1 MGSII
6 SLGVGKLEIDW
17 GKNQFFRNQSKLFLR
32 DDIKPE
38 TYYYANN
45 LQKTLPAYSRPL
57 RSVKRRLELL
67 GYSLAKCR
75 LLYDKSVEEVPGYY
89 DIPDLPFDVLGRVLS
104 AADLQR
110 MNLPVGES
118 EDYNLGEF
126 VARVIMADPE
136 FTKTKA
142 DLASLTDD
150 GGTFLENLDS
160 YILLRLLCE
169 NPVNLDLGV
178 VWRFQDVLDSGW
190 ISERVDD
197 LYEGLDDSDRYLIVT
212 EGSSDSSI
220 LKASLP
226 LVAADVADFFS
237 FIDMT
242 DNYPFTGTGN
252 LFRFCQGL
260 ATIRIQNK
268 ILVILDADTAGVETF
283 ERIRKIPLP
292 ASMHIACLPPLDEF
306 RKFKTMGP
314 SGQSE
319 EDVNGKALAIECFL
333 DLKRDPNPPAAIRWT
348 SFNSAMGA
356 YQGELIDKQ
365 KYTRAF
371 FDAAGKDVS
380 YDLSKLAYLWE
391 HILAECSA

>member
-1 MGSII
+1 
-6 SLGVGKLEIDW
+6 
-17 GKNQFFRNQSKLFLR
+17 
-32 DDIKPE
+32 
-38 TYYYANN
+38 
-45 LQKTLPAYSRPL
+45 
-57 RSVKRRLELL
+57 
-67 GYSLAKCR
+67 
-75 LLYDKSVEEVPGYY
+75 
-89 DIPDLPFDVLGRVLS
+89 
-104 AADLQR
+104 
-110 MNLPVGES
+110 
-118 EDYNLGEF
+118 
-126 VARVIMADPE
+126 
-136 FTKTKA
+136 
-142 DLASLTDD
+142 
-150 GGTFLENLDS
+150 
-160 YILLRLLCE
+160 
-169 NPVNLDLGV
+169 
-178 VWRFQDVLDSGW
+178 
-190 ISERVDD
+190 VDD